1 VGNVV
6 ATDVMEVVIGVVLV
20 VAGVA
25 EVGALLLFAEEL
37 EKVEVVV
44 GGDDVVGAIVV
55 GTAVTD
61 VG

>member
-6 ATDVMEVVIGVVLV
+6 ATDVMEVAIGVVLV
-20 VAGVA
+20 VAGVV
-25 EVGALLLFAEEL
+25 EVGALLLFAGEL
-37 EKVEVVV
+37 EKVEVV